1 MPQQSTPVKPTPP
14 TSASGSTIEGQ
25 LYADLKGAWKHHAIV
40 LYVVIATGAFLAW
53 RSVTGYEQAL
63 GAAQAV
69 EASYRAQAAKDQA
82 VIAASAAQTKAA
94 QAQIAALE
102 GRVARRDKTENLLLA
117 QIAAISTAKQAA
129 AAVGHGATALPNNAV
144 SIPVPETKTLLAD
157 AAKVPVLTEDLSA
170 AYQVVQ
176 LQKQALTAETNA
188 FNASQA
194 SLAACNQ
201 TVSAWRNAAKKSLF
215 QRILGGAEKVGIFV
229 AGAALGHLL

>member
-1 MPQQSTPVKPTPP
+1 MNEQ
-14 TSASGSTIEGQ
+14 Q
-25 LYADLKGAWKHHAIV
+25 LYADVRAAWKHHAVI
-40 LYVVIATGAFLAW
+40 LYIVIAVGAFLAW
-53 RSVTGYEQAL
+53 RSVSGYEQAL

-82 VIAASAAQTKAA
+82 VIAESAAQTKAA
-94 QAQIAALE
+94 QARIAALQGE
-102 GRVARRDKTENLLLA
+102 VARRDKTENLLLA
-117 QIAAISTAKQAA
+117 RIAAITTAKQAA
-129 AAVGHGATALPNNAV
+129 AAVGHGATALPGNAV

-170 AYQVVQ
+170 AYQVVH

-201 TVSAWRNAAKKSLF
+201 TVSAWRKAAHHSLL
-215 QRILGGAEKVGIFV
+215 QRILSGAEKVGIFV